1 MSPNGNIYRILI
13 PQQPKSYNIL
23 EELILVPQTRDVD
36 DGVMES
42 EGITLSLV
50 ALAVILVCDPAACK
64 DLFNIFA
71 ASETTCHLISSR
83 FI

>member
-1 MSPNGNIYRILI
+1 MPSNGNIYRILI

-23 EELILVPQTRDVD
+23 EVILVPQTRYVD
-36 DGVMES
+36 DGVMEA

-71 ASETTCHLISSR
+71 ASEKTCHLISSR
-83 FI
+83 II